1 MARMRDDARPP
12 PPADPMSC
20 DPELLSLTQTLCRIP
35 SWWRP
40 APMRGRAPVHNEM
53 DVAERIAEE
62 LRKCPWLDVRIEEVS
77 PGRPN
82 VVAFDGD
89 PADTELLI
97 AGHIDTVPP
106 SGGWTIP
113 QHEVRDGRYHAL
125 GAADTKAAV
134 AAGLLAAHKAGPTKG
149 VGYLLYCDEEYDFV
163 GMKHFVAHHAEVR
176 PEATLS
182 LCGAPAQ
189 VMSGCRGLLEVAIT
203 LRGHGGHASR
213 PHSGR
218 SAIKA
223 LHTVLGHLADWVARH
238 DRPYR
243 TVLNVAAI
251 HAGSLP
257 ADTTLHSG
265 PLVVEAIPNRIP
277 DGAWALLELRTG
289 AREVTATEVRRVI
302 EDALSRINHKQSMRV
317 DLVRYDVHLEMPG
330 YASEARAL
338 QRLTRPFQSLHHG
351 RCADPNNTGYIDV
364 ALISGRDGSPALC
377 MGPIKGGAHAADEW
391 VDLES
396 LQTYQEGLLS
406 LLSQQA
412 VP

>member
-1 MARMRDDARPP
+1 MTCTPDVL
-12 PPADPMSC
+12 
-20 DPELLSLTQTLCRIP
+20 ELTEALCRIP

-40 APMRGRAPVHNEM
+40 SPMRGRAPVHNEM
-53 DVAERIAEE
+53 DVAERIAAE

-82 VVAFDGD
+82 VLAFDGD

-106 SGGWTIP
+106 SGGWTVP
-113 QHEVRDGRYHAL
+113 QHTVRHGRYHAL

-134 AAGLLAAHKAGPTKG
+134 AAGLVAARQAGPTKG
-149 VGYLLYCDEEYDFV
+149 VGYLLYCDEEYEFV

-218 SAIKA
+218 SVTHA
-223 LHTVLGHLADWVARH
+223 LHAVLSRLADWVARH
-238 DRPYR
+238 DKPYR

-257 ADTTLHSG
+257 ADTVFSG
-265 PLVVEAIPNRIP
+265 GPPRVEAIPNRIP
-277 DGAWALLELRTG
+277 DGAWALLEFRTG
-289 AREVTATEVRRVI
+289 APEVTARAVRKVI
-302 EDALSRINHKQSMRV
+302 ENALDAVNFKQPMCV
-317 DLVRYDVHLEMPG
+317 DLARFDVHLEMPG

-351 RCADPNNTGYIDV
+351 RCADPDNTGYIDV
-364 ALISGRDGSPALC
+364 ALISGRDGTPALC

-396 LQTYQEGLLS
+396 LQTYHQGLVS

-412 VP
+412 AP

>member
-1 MARMRDDARPP
+1 MRNDARSLPP
-12 PPADPMSC
+12 VELMSC
-20 DPELLSLTQTLCRIP
+20 DSDLLTLTQTLCQIP

-40 APMRGRAPVHNEM
+40 APMRGRVPIHNEM

-106 SGGWTIP
+106 SSGWTLP
-113 QHEVRDGRYHAL
+113 QHAVRNGRYHAL

-134 AAGLLAAHKAGPTKG
+134 AAGLLAARKAGPTKG

-182 LCGAPAQ
+182 LCGAPAE

-218 SAIKA
+218 STTKA
-223 LHTVLGHLADWVARH
+223 LHAVLGRLADWVAHH
-238 DRPYR
+238 DTPYR

-251 HAGSLP
+251 HAGSVP
-257 ADTTLHSG
+257 AGTAFTGG
-265 PLVVEAIPNRIP
+265 PFAVENIPNRIP
-277 DGAWALLELRTG
+277 DGAWALLEFRTG
-289 AREVTATEVRRVI
+289 APEVTAVAVRRI
-302 EDALSRINHKQSMRV
+302 IQEALEQVNQNQLMKV
-317 DLVRYDVHLEMPG
+317 ELTRYDVHLEMPG
-330 YASEARAL
+330 YASDARAL
-338 QRLTRPFQSLHHG
+338 QRLTRPFQDLHHG
-351 RCADPNNTGYIDV
+351 RCADPNTTGYIDV
-364 ALISGRDGSPALC
+364 ALISGRDGTPALC
-377 MGPIKGGAHAADEW
+377 MGPSKGGAHAADEW
-391 VDLES
+391 VDLQS

-412 VP
+412 AT